1 MVEAPALALRGSA
14 GPVAPLQRAALWL
27 ASLSGRRRHLAALIL
42 GALAAASLPPVDM
55 TPVLL
60 IAFPGLVWL
69 ADGDTGYRS
78 AFALGWSFGFGF
90 FVAGLYWIAAAL
102 FVDIAQFWW
111 LVPLAV
117 AGVPAGLAIF
127 TGAALAASRALCR
140 WLRLGGT
147 GRVLALA
154 LCWSVAEWLRGHI
167 LTGFPW
173 NLIGYA
179 WSGGFPGALAML
191 QMASLTGI
199 YGLSLLTVLA
209 ACLPA
214 RLGDFSGRRWL
225 SLGAAVGLIAIP
237 AGWGAYRLAQ
247 GRPGDVPGVTLR
259 LVQPSIPQTMKQD
272 PAALLGNFRRLFA
285 LSTSPAAAPPTA
297 IIWPEDA
304 APPFLDRDGG
314 ARQALAQAAPEGGYV
329 ITGTTRTDPLP
340 ETPTHVWNSLVA
352 IDHDGTI
359 RASYDKFHLVPFGE
373 YVPLRSILP
382 IQKITPGTIDLSAG
396 DGPHTIS
403 LPGLPPFSPLICY
416 EAIFPGAV
424 VDPAHRPDWL
434 LNITDDAWYGFTS
447 GPFQHLAI
455 ARLRA
460 IEEGLPLAR
469 DGDNGISAMF
479 DPYGRV
485 VARLDLDAVGVLDV
499 KLPQALPPTLYS
511 RFGDTCFFAATLL
524 IVAALLW
531 LSLGRSIFFM
541 RRPRISADRFLRAAP
556 LSRTTANFL
565 LACRANAC

>member
-1 MVEAPALALRGSA
+1 MDKATVLELRGTA
-14 GPVAPLQRAALWL
+14 GPAAPLQRSALWL
-27 ASLSGRRRHLAALIL
+27 ASLTRWHRHLAALLL
-42 GALAAASLPPVDM
+42 GVLAAASLPPVDM

-60 IAFPGLVWL
+60 ISFPGLVWL
-69 ADGDTGYRS
+69 TDGNTGYRS

-90 FVAGLYWIAAAL
+90 FLAGLYWIAAAL

-111 LVPLAV
+111 LVPFAV

-127 TGAALAASRALCR
+127 TGTALLVSHALCR
-140 WLRLGGT
+140 LLRLGGT
-147 GRVLALA
+147 GRVLALV
-154 LCWSVAEWLRGHI
+154 LCWCGAEWLRGHI

-179 WSGGFPGALAML
+179 WSGAFPGALALL
-191 QMASLTGI
+191 QFASLTGI
-199 YGLSLLTVLA
+199 YGLSLLTVLV

-214 RLGDFSGRRWL
+214 RLGDFSGRR
-225 SLGAAVGLIAIP
+225 SFALIAVVALIALP
-237 AGWGAYRLAQ
+237 ASWGAWRLAN
-247 GRPGDVPGVTLR
+247 GHPGDVPNVTLR

-285 LSTSPAAAPPTA
+285 LSTSPATEPPTA

-314 ARQALAQAAPEGGYV
+314 ARQALAQAVPQNGYI
-329 ITGTTRTDPLP
+329 ITGTTRTDPAP
-340 ETPTHVWNSLVA
+340 EPPTHVWNSMVA
-352 IDHDGTI
+352 VDHDGNI

-373 YVPLRSILP
+373 YVPLRGILP
-382 IQKITPGTIDLSAG
+382 MQKITPGAIDFSAG
-396 DGPHTIS
+396 PGPRTIT

-416 EAIFPGAV
+416 EAIFPNAV

-469 DGDNGISAMF
+469 AGDNGVSAMF

-485 VARLDLDAVGVLDV
+485 TARLALDDVGVLDV
-499 KLPQALPPTLYS
+499 KLPEPLPPTPYS
-511 RFGDTCFFAATLL
+511 RLGDIPFFGAMLL
-524 IVAALLW
+524 IMAALFW
-531 LSLGRSIFFM
+531 
-541 RRPRISADRFLRAAP
+541 PRCSALIS
-556 LSRTTANFL
+556 SRKI
-565 LACRANAC
+565 

>member
-1 MVEAPALALRGSA
+1 MDKTPVLELRGTA
-14 GPVAPLQRAALWL
+14 GPAAPLQRSALWF
-27 ASLSGRRRHLAALIL
+27 ASLTGWHRHLAALLL
-42 GALAAASLPPVDM
+42 GMIAAASLPPVDM

-60 IAFPGLVWL
+60 ISFPGLVWL
-69 ADGDTGYRS
+69 TDGNTGYRS
-78 AFALGWSFGFGF
+78 AFAIGWSFGFGF
-90 FVAGLYWIAAAL
+90 LVAGLYWIAAAL

-111 LVPLAV
+111 LVPIAV
-117 AGVPAGLAIF
+117 VGLPAALAIF
-127 TGAALAASRALCR
+127 TGAATLVSHVLCR
-140 WLRLGGT
+140 ALRLGAT
-147 GRVLALA
+147 GRVLALVI
-154 LCWSVAEWLRGHI
+154 CWCGAEWLRGHI

-179 WSGGFPGALAML
+179 WSGAFPGAIAML
-191 QMASLTGI
+191 QFASLTGI
-199 YGLSLLTVLA
+199 YGLSLLTVLV

-214 RLGDFSGRRWL
+214 RLGDFSGRRSHAL
-225 SLGAAVGLIAIP
+225 LAAVLLIALP
-237 AGWGAYRLAQ
+237 AGWGAYRLAN
-247 GRPGDVPGVTLR
+247 GHPGDVPNITLR

-285 LSTSPAAAPPTA
+285 LSTSPASDTPTA

-314 ARQALAQAAPEGGYV
+314 ARQALAQAVPQNGYI
-329 ITGTTRTDPLP
+329 ITGSTRTDPAP
-340 ETPTHVWNSLVA
+340 EPPTHVWNSMVA
-352 IDHDGTI
+352 VDHDGTI

-373 YVPLRSILP
+373 YVPLRGFLP
-382 IQKITPGTIDLSAG
+382 MQKITPGGIDFSAG
-396 DGPHTIS
+396 PGPRTIT

-416 EAIFPGAV
+416 EAIFPNAV

-469 DGDNGISAMF
+469 AGDNGVSAMF

-485 VARLDLDAVGVLDV
+485 TARLALDDVGVLDV
-499 KLPQALPPTLYS
+499 KLPEPLPPTLYG
-511 RFGDTCFFAATLL
+511 RIGDIPFFTAMLLIMATLFWPRL
-524 IVAALLW
+524 SALGF
-531 LSLGRSIFFM
+531 GRK
-541 RRPRISADRFLRAAP
+541 
-556 LSRTTANFL
+556 T
-565 LACRANAC
+565 

>member
-1 MVEAPALALRGSA
+1 MDKTPVLELRGTA
-14 GPVAPLQRAALWL
+14 GPAAPLQRSALWL
-27 ASLSGRRRHLAALIL
+27 ASLTGWHRHLAALLL
-42 GALAAASLPPVDM
+42 GMIAAASLPPVDM

-60 IAFPGLVWL
+60 ISFPGLVWL
-69 ADGDTGYRS
+69 TDGNTGYRS
-78 AFALGWSFGFGF
+78 AFAIGWSFGFGF
-90 FVAGLYWIAAAL
+90 LLAGLYWIAAAL

-111 LVPLAV
+111 LVPVAV
-117 AGVPAGLAIF
+117 AGIPAGLAIF
-127 TGAALAASRALCR
+127 TGTATLVSHVLCR
-140 WLRLGGT
+140 ALRLGAT
-147 GRVLALA
+147 GRVLALVI
-154 LCWSVAEWLRGHI
+154 CWCGAEWLRGHI

-179 WSGGFPGALAML
+179 WSGAFPGAIAML
-191 QMASLTGI
+191 QFASLAGI
-199 YGLSLLTVLA
+199 YGLSLLTVLV

-214 RLGDFSGRRWL
+214 RLGDFSGRRSPAL
-225 SLGAAVGLIAIP
+225 LAAVLLIALP
-237 AGWGAYRLAQ
+237 AGWGAYRLAH
-247 GRPGDVPGVTLR
+247 GHPGDVPNVTLR

-285 LSTSPAAAPPTA
+285 LSTSPATDTPTA

-314 ARQALAQAAPEGGYV
+314 ARQALAQAAPQNGYI
-329 ITGTTRTDPLP
+329 ITGSTRTDPAP
-340 ETPTHVWNSLVA
+340 EPPTHVWNSMIAV
-352 IDHDGTI
+352 DHDGAI

-373 YVPLRSILP
+373 YVPLRGFLP
-382 IQKITPGTIDLSAG
+382 MQKITPGAIDFSAG
-396 DGPHTIS
+396 PGPRTIT

-416 EAIFPGAV
+416 EAIFPNAV

-469 DGDNGISAMF
+469 VGDNGVSAMF

-485 VARLDLDAVGVLDV
+485 TARLALDDVGVLDV
-499 KLPQALPPTLYS
+499 KLPEPLPPTLYS
-511 RFGDTCFFAATLL
+511 RMGDIPFFTGMLL
-524 IVAALLW
+524 IMAALFW
-531 LSLGRSIFFM
+531 PRLSALGFARKI
-541 RRPRISADRFLRAAP
+541 
-556 LSRTTANFL
+556 
-565 LACRANAC
+565 

>member
-1 MVEAPALALRGSA
+1 MDKATVLELRGTA
-14 GPVAPLQRAALWL
+14 GPAAPLQRSALWL
-27 ASLSGRRRHLAALIL
+27 ASLTRWHRHLAALLL
-42 GALAAASLPPVDM
+42 GVLAAASLPPVDM

-60 IAFPGLVWL
+60 ISFPGLVWL
-69 ADGDTGYRS
+69 TDGNTGYRS

-90 FVAGLYWIAAAL
+90 FLAGLYWIAAAL

-111 LVPLAV
+111 LVPFAV

-127 TGAALAASRALCR
+127 TGTALLVSHALCR
-140 WLRLGGT
+140 LLRLGGI
-147 GRVLALA
+147 GRVLALV
-154 LCWSVAEWLRGHI
+154 LCWCGAEWLRGHI

-179 WSGGFPGALAML
+179 WSGAFPGALALL
-191 QMASLTGI
+191 QFASLTGI
-199 YGLSLLTVLA
+199 YGLSLLTVLI

-214 RLGDFSGRRWL
+214 RLGDFSGRR
-225 SLGAAVGLIAIP
+225 SFALIAVVVLIALP
-237 AGWGAYRLAQ
+237 ASWGAWRLAN
-247 GRPGDVPGVTLR
+247 GHPGDVPNVTLR

-285 LSTSPAAAPPTA
+285 LSTSPATEPPTA

-314 ARQALAQAAPEGGYV
+314 ARQALAQAVPQNGYI
-329 ITGTTRTDPLP
+329 ITGTTRTDPAP
-340 ETPTHVWNSLVA
+340 EPPTHVWNSMVA
-352 IDHDGTI
+352 VDHDGNI

-373 YVPLRSILP
+373 YVPLRGILP
-382 IQKITPGTIDLSAG
+382 MQKITPGAIDFSAG
-396 DGPHTIS
+396 PGPRTIT

-416 EAIFPGAV
+416 EAIFPNAV

-469 DGDNGISAMF
+469 AGDNGVSAMF

-485 VARLDLDAVGVLDV
+485 TARLALDDVGVLDV
-499 KLPQALPPTLYS
+499 KLPEPLPPTPYS
-511 RFGDTCFFAATLL
+511 RLGDIPFFGAMLL
-524 IVAALLW
+524 IMAALFW
-531 LSLGRSIFFM
+531 
-541 RRPRISADRFLRAAP
+541 PRCSALIS
-556 LSRTTANFL
+556 SRKI
-565 LACRANAC
+565 

>member
-1 MVEAPALALRGSA
+1 MAEATALALRGSA
-14 GPVAPLQRAALWL
+14 GPVAPLQRSALWL
-27 ASLSGRRRHLAALIL
+27 ASLTGRSRYLAATLL

-69 ADGDTGYRS
+69 TDGNSGYKS

-102 FVDIAQFWW
+102 FVNLAQFWW
-111 LVPLAV
+111 LVPFAV
-117 AGVPAGLAIF
+117 VGVPAGLAIF
-127 TGAALAASRALCR
+127 TGTALAISHALCR
-140 WLRLGGT
+140 WLRLGGN
-147 GRVLALA
+147 GRILALVF
-154 LCWSVAEWLRGHI
+154 CWSGAEWLRGHI

-179 WSGGFPGALAML
+179 WSGAFPGAIAML
-191 QMASLTGI
+191 QIASLVGI
-199 YGLSLLTVLA
+199 YGLSLLTVLV

-214 RLGDFSGRRWL
+214 RLGDFSGRR
-225 SLGAAVGLIAIP
+225 SLPLVAAILLIAVP
-237 AGWGAYRLAQ
+237 AGWGAYRLAH
-247 GRPGDVPGVTLR
+247 GHPADVPGVTLR
-259 LVQPSIPQTMKQD
+259 LVQPSIPQSFKND
-272 PAALLGNFRRLFA
+272 PAQLLANFRRLFA
-285 LSTSPAAAPPTA
+285 LSTSPAPVTPTA

-314 ARQALAQAAPEGGYV
+314 ARQALAQAAPPNGYI
-329 ITGTTRTDPLP
+329 ITGTTRTDPP
-340 ETPTHVWNSLVA
+340 PQTPTHIWNSMVA
-352 IDHDGTI
+352 INHAGAIVAT
-359 RASYDKFHLVPFGE
+359 YDKFHLVPFGE
-373 YVPLRSILP
+373 YVPLRGILP
-382 IQKITPGTIDLSAG
+382 MQKITPGTIDFSAG
-396 DGPHTIS
+396 DGPHTIT

-447 GPFQHLAI
+447 GPFQHVAI

-460 IEEGLPLAR
+460 VEEGLPLAR

-485 VARLDLDAVGVLDV
+485 VARLDLDAIGVLDV

-511 RFGDTCFFAATLL
+511 RVGDIPFFAGLLL
-524 IVAALLW
+524 IIAALLW
-531 LSLGRSIFFM
+531 HG
-541 RRPRISADRFLRAAP
+541 LRAGG
-556 LSRTTANFL
+556 
-565 LACRANAC
+565 LARKI

>member
-1 MVEAPALALRGSA
+1 MGDLTTLELRGSA
-14 GPVAPLQRAALWL
+14 GPVAPLQRWALWL
-27 ASLSGRRRHLAALIL
+27 ASLTRWHRHLAALLL

-60 IAFPGLVWL
+60 ISFPGLVWL
-69 ADGDTGYRS
+69 TDGNTGYRS

-90 FVAGLYWIAAAL
+90 FIAGLYWIAAAL
-102 FVDIAQFWW
+102 FVHIAQFWW
-111 LVPLAV
+111 LVPFAV

-127 TGAALAASRALCR
+127 AGTALLVSHALCR
-140 WLRLGGT
+140 ALRLGGT
-147 GRVLALA
+147 GRVLALVF
-154 LCWSVAEWLRGHI
+154 CWCGAEWLRGHI

-173 NLIGYA
+173 NLMGYA
-179 WSGGFPGALAML
+179 WSGAFPGGIAML
-191 QMASLTGI
+191 QFASLAGI

-209 ACLPA
+209 VSLPA
-214 RLGDFSGRRWL
+214 RLGDFSGRRAL
-225 SLGAAVGLIAIP
+225 ALFAAGLLIALP
-237 AGWGAYRLAQ
+237 AGWGAYRLAN
-247 GRPGDVPGVTLR
+247 GHPGDVAGVNLR

-272 PAALLGNFRRLFA
+272 PSALLANFRRLFA
-285 LSTSPAAAPPTA
+285 LSTSPASATPTA

-314 ARQALAQAAPEGGYV
+314 ARQALAQATPQNGYI
-329 ITGTTRTDPLP
+329 ITGTTRTDPAP
-340 ETPTHVWNSLVA
+340 EAPTHVWNSLVA
-352 IDHDGTI
+352 VDHEGNI

-373 YVPLRSILP
+373 YVPLRGFLP
-382 IQKITPGTIDLSAG
+382 MQKITPGAIDFSAG
-396 DGPHTIS
+396 PGPRTIA

-469 DGDNGISAMF
+469 AGDNGVSAMF

-485 VARLDLDAVGVLDV
+485 TARLALNDVGVLDV
-499 KLPQALPPTLYS
+499 PLPQPLPPTLYS
-511 RFGDTCFFAATLL
+511 RVGDIPFFAAMLF
-524 IVAALLW
+524 VAAGLFW
-531 LSLGRSIFFM
+531 SRLSARQLGRK
-541 RRPRISADRFLRAAP
+541 A
-556 LSRTTANFL
+556 
-565 LACRANAC
+565 